1 MLIWR
6 SDMAWVRCGKH
17 LMLSWLA
24 FPVLQASAAGPAA
37 VPSTDFHQVVFR
49 YEKDTAYTILAQP
62 GVPTDLQ
69 LAADEK
75 IQGLALGD
83 TVQWMIEEL
92 PGHLFI
98 KPVRGNLFTAG
109 TLVTDRRVYQLM
121 FKSSDNHD
129 QWYQR
134 VSWEYADK
142 PPAGVARVDLLP
154 DPDQL
159 APGSINSDYE
169 IEGEGDF
176 RPVRVFDDG
185 KFTYLK
191 MKSPQS
197 LPALFM
203 LQEEGAVLVNYRVQ
217 GEYFVVQRLMP
228 GILLKLGNREIRVLN
243 RKLGAALMHKLKPS
257 RAPVNPFNLGGEQ

>member
-1 MLIWR
+1 
-6 SDMAWVRCGKH
+6 MAWVRCGKH

-24 FPVLQASAAGPAA
+24 FPVLQVSALEPA
-37 VPSTDFHQVVFR
+37 PPMNTDPHQVVFH
-49 YEKDTAYTILAQP
+49 YEKDAAYTILAQP
-62 GVPTDLQ
+62 GVPTDIQ
-69 LAADEK
+69 LATDEK
-75 IQGLALGD
+75 VQGLALGD

-109 TLVTDRRVYQLM
+109 TLVTDRRVYQLL
-121 FKSSDNHD
+121 FKSSENHE

-134 VSWEYADK
+134 VSWEYAE
-142 PPAGVARVDLLP
+142 PRNASQSPSQELSP
-154 DPDQL
+154 DPERLPISQIHSEYL
-159 APGSINSDYE
+159 
-169 IEGEGDF
+169 IEGQGDF

-191 MKSPQS
+191 MRSPQS

-217 GEYFVVQRLMP
+217 GSYFVVQRLMP
-228 GILLKLGNREIRVLN
+228 GILLKLGNREVRVFN
-243 RKLGAALMHKLKPS
+243 QNLGAGLIHKLRSEQGPS
-257 RAPVNPFNLGGEQ
+257 NPFQPGGEQ